1 MEERSD
7 HMHFYKYHGLG
18 NDFVLTLDLD
28 GTVEASPERA
38 RKLCDRHTGIGADGW
53 MLIRPSDTCDTR
65 MHLYNSDGS
74 VAEMCGNGLR
84 CFAKFVYD
92 HKLVEKEDFTVQ
104 TPAGVMQVHVTAK
117 DGCAEQIT
125 ANIGAPTFEKSAI
138 PMVGEGEC
146 DRESITALDKTFTIS
161 ACPMGVPHV
170 VVFGRDFDDAL
181 VAKYGPVLEC
191 HPAFPRKANINF
203 ANIIDE
209 KTVHVRT
216 WERGCGRTLACG
228 TGSCA
233 TAVLCHKSGFTADEV
248 EIRLQEGSLFIKV
261 TREGVVMTGPAALA
275 FEGETSL

>member
-1 MEERSD
+1 MN
-7 HMHFYKYHGLG
+7 FYKYHGLG

-28 GTVEASPERA
+28 GLVPTSPERA
-38 RKLCDRHTGIGADGW
+38 RKICDRHTGIGADGW
-53 MLIRPSDTCDTR
+53 MLIRSSDSCDIQ
-65 MHLYNSDGS
+65 MYLYNSDGS

-104 TPAGVMQVHVTAK
+104 TLAGVMQVHVTAQ
-117 DGCAEQIT
+117 DGEAKLIT
-125 ANIGAPTFEKSAI
+125 ANIGSPTFSKPAI

-146 DRESITALDKTFTIS
+146 DREQITALDREFTIS
-161 ACPMGVPHV
+161 ACLMGVPHV
-170 VVFGRDFDDAL
+170 VVFGHDFDDAL

-233 TAVLCHKSGFTADEV
+233 TAVLCNKSGFTEEEV

-261 TREGVVMTGPAALA
+261 TDDGVIMTGPAALA
-275 FEGETSL
+275 FGGETDL

>member
-1 MEERSD
+1 MR
-7 HMHFYKYHGLG
+7 FYKYHGLG

-28 GTVEASPERA
+28 GSLEASAERA
-38 RKLCDRHTGIGADGW
+38 IRICDRHTGIGADGW
-53 MLIRPSDTCDTR
+53 MLIRSSKTCDIG
-65 MHLYNSDGS
+65 MFLYNSDGS

-92 HKLVEKEDFTVQ
+92 RKLVEKEDFAVETL
-104 TPAGVMQVHVTAK
+104 AGVMQVHVTAEHGEAK
-117 DGCAEQIT
+117 LIT
-125 ANIGAPTFEKSAI
+125 ANIGKPSFERSAI

-146 DRESITALDKTFTIS
+146 GCEQITALDKTFTIS
-161 ACPMGVPHV
+161 ACLMGVPHV
-170 VVFGRDFDDAL
+170 VVFGKDFDDAF

-191 HPAFPRKANINF
+191 HPAFPKKANINF
-203 ANIIDE
+203 ANLIDE

-233 TAVLCHKSGFTADEV
+233 TAVLCHKAGHTQDEV
-248 EIRLQEGSLFIKV
+248 EIRLQEGSLFIRV
-261 TREGVVMTGPAALA
+261 TDDGVVMTGPATLS

>member
-1 MEERSD
+1 
-7 HMHFYKYHGLG
+7 MHFYKYHGLG

-28 GTVEASPERA
+28 ASIAASAERA
-38 RKLCDRHTGIGADGW
+38 VRICDRHTGIGADGW
-53 MLIRPSDTCDTR
+53 MLIRPSETCDIG
-65 MHLYNSDGS
+65 MYLYNSDGS

-92 HKLVEKEDFTVQ
+92 QKIVEKEDFTVQ
-104 TPAGVMQVHVTAK
+104 TLAGVMHVHVTAESGTAK
-117 DGCAEQIT
+117 LIT
-125 ANIGAPTFEKSAI
+125 ANIGKPSFEKAMV

-146 DRESITALDKTFTIS
+146 DREQITALDRTFTIS
-161 ACPMGVPHV
+161 ACLMGVPHV
-170 VVFGRDFDDAL
+170 VVFGHDFDDAQ

-203 ANIIDE
+203 ANLIDE

-233 TAVLCHKSGFTADEV
+233 TAALCCRAGFTQDEV
-248 EIRLQEGSLFIKV
+248 EIRLQEGSLFIRV
-261 TREGVVMTGPAALA
+261 TDDGVVMTGPAAFA
-275 FEGETSL
+275 FEGETNL

>member
-1 MEERSD
+1 
-7 HMHFYKYHGLG
+7 MHFYKYHGLG

-28 GTVEASPERA
+28 EAIETSPQRA
-38 RKLCDRHTGIGADGW
+38 RKICDRHTGIGADGW
-53 MLIRPSDTCDTR
+53 MLIRSSETSDIQ

-92 HKLVEKEDFTVQ
+92 RKLVEKEDFTVE
-104 TPAGVMQVHVTAK
+104 TLAGVMYVHVTAENGEAK
-117 DGCAEQIT
+117 LIT
-125 ANIGAPTFEKSAI
+125 ANIGKPSFEKTLI
-138 PMVGEGEC
+138 PMTGEGEC
-146 DRESITALDKTFTIS
+146 NCEQITALDKTFTIS
-161 ACPMGVPHV
+161 ACLMGVPHV
-170 VVFGRDFDDAL
+170 VVFGKDFDDDL

-233 TAVLCHKSGFTADEV
+233 TAVLCHKAGFTEDAV
-248 EIRLQEGSLFIKV
+248 EIRLQEGNLFIRV
-261 TREGVVMTGPAALA
+261 TEDGVVMTGPAALS
-275 FEGETSL
+275 FEGETDL